1 MNATKRIHSAGWMAN
16 GVRRTENAKNQGGRS
31 RLSGCRRRKAGPVG

>member
-16 GVRRTENAKNQGGRS
+16 GVRREENAKSQGGHS
-31 RLSGCRRRKAGPVG
+31 RLDGRRRRKAGPVG